1 MKKIKVL
8 HCLETVASGGVE
20 RRHLSIVRKLCPEQ
34 YEHKVICSKATGP
47 VKEELERLGCEV
59 IAVGQ
64 SRSLFDFP
72 RYMKAITVTR
82 EFRPDII
89 HGAVYEGVTM
99 AVLAGRLCKVPVV
112 VGEETSC
119 PINRSFKSTLLYGFL
134 ACLTD
139 KMIAVSPAVENYL
152 IDRVKLRKNKV
163 KLIMNGVEIRKKPS
177 KKDVDQLRVHFGL
190 SEDDYIIGTVGRLFD
205 IKKRVSDIIYA
216 MPGILNQ
223 VSNAKLLIVGDG
235 PDIVELK
242 GLSERLG
249 VSGNVIFA
257 GYQANTAPYYALMDV
272 FVLASCSE
280 AFGLVLAEAMLF
292 SLPVIATRVGG
303 VPYVVVD
310 GVSGSLIDPCS
321 VSQIEN
327 EVVNFSKDRERMKEM
342 GDAGLLRAKEHFTE
356 SVYVTKVENLYSELL
371 VSV

>member
-1 MKKIKVL
+1 
-8 HCLETVASGGVE
+8 
-20 RRHLSIVRKLCPEQ
+20 
-34 YEHKVICSKATGP
+34 
-47 VKEELERLGCEV
+47 
-59 IAVGQ
+59 
-64 SRSLFDFP
+64 
-72 RYMKAITVTR
+72 
-82 EFRPDII
+82 
-89 HGAVYEGVTM
+89 
-99 AVLAGRLCKVPVV
+99 
-112 VGEETSC
+112 
-119 PINRSFKSTLLYGFL
+119 
-134 ACLTD
+134 
-139 KMIAVSPAVENYL
+139 MIAVSPAVENYL